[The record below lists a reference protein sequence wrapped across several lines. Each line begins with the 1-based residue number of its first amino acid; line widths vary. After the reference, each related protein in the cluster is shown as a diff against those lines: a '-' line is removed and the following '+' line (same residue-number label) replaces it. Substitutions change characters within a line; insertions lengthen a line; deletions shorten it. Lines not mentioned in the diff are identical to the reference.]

1 MSDAVEHT
9 VFATLRPSLSEV
21 NAVDAEH
28 TKNITND
35 HWRISMVDRS
45 LANPESVYNR
55 FTTGLAS
62 HPMLAKLMHLA
73 QAPRP
78 RYGLAQSVRVLT
90 CASNCWLF
98 MPSTTAP
105 TS

>member
-1 MSDAVEHT
+1 MLVLSQLAV
-9 VFATLRPSLSEV
+9 VVDDYLFSNRSEV

-55 FTTGLAS
+55 FTTGLRR
-62 HPMLAKLMHLA
+62 HD
-73 QAPRP
+73 
-78 RYGLAQSVRVLT
+78 VR
-90 CASNCWLF
+90 
-98 MPSTTAP
+98 
-105 TS
+105 